1 MQGTAKY
8 RDVLLARLEE
18 LDKRLHRIESELDE
32 EKAPDFADAAI
43 EREGEE
49 VLERL
54 GRGGQEEIA
63 RIRAA
68 LARIREGNFGICMQ
82 CGEQISAERL
92 EILPETPL
100 CRHCA
105 AHSPS

>member
-1 MQGTAKY
+1 MRDTTKY
-8 RDVLLARLEE
+8 RDVLMARLAD
-18 LDKRLHRIESELDE
+18 LDKRLHRIESELGG
-32 EKAPDFADAAI
+32 EKAPDFSDAAI
-43 EREGEE
+43 DREGEE

-54 GRGGQEEIA
+54 GQGGQEEVA

-68 LARIREGNFGICMQ
+68 LGRIREGSYGICVQ

-92 EILPETPL
+92 DILPETPL

-105 AHSPS
+105 AHSA